1 VALAAPSARPAEAPH
16 PAVQALHLAQ
26 ALMQAALMQEAAAT
40 EVMLTEAAR
49 SAAGRLAVPVLAAAA
64 RRLLAG

>member
-26 ALMQAALMQEAAAT
+26 AALMQAALMQAAAT